1 MTEITRPMAA
11 REPRGASDAG
21 IALVV
26 SLLLMVAMSMI
37 GAGLLMVSKT
47 ETYASMNYRMMS
59 QARYGAE
66 SGVMRAANYL
76 TQTYVTPGSV
86 GDPMSNYNTA
96 VSPVTYNGQ
105 PVILS
110 ADPNKAANYPIGSV
124 QTAFSAAVQGTLNA
138 QATVAYNAYAT
149 LVSMREVFE
158 YGKGMPTI
166 IQTWH
171 ITGTGSIA
179 GGRPAT
185 VEVSSVLERNYG
197 SAASFA
203 VFATAVQCGSIAVGG
218 GAIGDSYDSSSMTM
232 DADGQPITQL
242 TGSKMGTNGNL
253 SAQGNATVYGTLS
266 TPRTGVG
273 SCKSGAITALSATG
287 QAGVTEG
294 LIQLPQAITF
304 PPPDP
309 PSPMPPT
316 NSVNMSGAC
325 NDIGYTAPV
334 CTGSPGDLT
343 FNPAGGTMALGNVT
357 LNSGKTLRLRSG
369 TYNINSIVVGGG
381 GKLIIEQG
389 PVVFKMG
396 GAGATT
402 IVNFQGGIVENPS
415 FKPTDFQILY
425 GGIGS
430 VTVAGG
436 ASAAMM
442 VYSPNANV
450 SVVGGADFYGA
461 LIGATVDNSGG
472 TAIHY
477 DRDMGDKFF
486 IAGNYVMSAFTWRK
500 Y

>member
-1 MTEITRPMAA
+1 MISKTRRTAGRSKRPNS
-11 REPRGASDAG
+11 ESG
-21 IALVV
+21 IAIVIA
-26 SLLLMVAMSMI
+26 LLLMVAMSTI

-76 TQTYVTPGSV
+76 MQTYQKPGHP
-86 GDPMSNYNTA
+86 GDPLSNYNIN

-110 ADPNKAANYPIGSV
+110 ADPNKAANYPSSAV
-124 QTAFSAAVQGTLNA
+124 QTAFNAAVQGTLNA
-138 QATVAYNAYAT
+138 QQQVTYQAHAT

-158 YGKGMPTI
+158 YGKGLPTI

-171 ITGTGSIA
+171 ITGTGSLA
-179 GGRPAT
+179 GSRPAA
-185 VEVSSVLERNYG
+185 VEVSSVLERNFG

-203 VFATAVQCGSIAVGG
+203 VFATAVQCGAVVVGG
-218 GAIGDSYDSSSMTM
+218 GAIGDSYDSDNMTISN
-232 DADGQPITQL
+232 GEPVTEP
-242 TGSKMGTNGNL
+242 TGSRFGTNGNL

-273 SCKSGAITALSATG
+273 SCKSGAIVALSATG

-294 LIQLPQAITF
+294 LIQLPQAIQF

-316 NSVNMSGAC
+316 NGVNMSGAC
-325 NDIGYTAPV
+325 NDLGLTAPN
-334 CTGSPGDLT
+334 CTGSPGDLRLD
-343 FNPAGGTMALGNVT
+343 PLGGTIALGNVT
-357 LNSGKTLRLRSG
+357 LNSGKIVRLRSG
-369 TYNINSIVVGGG
+369 TYNLNSIVVGGG
-381 GKLIIEQG
+381 GRLIIEQG

-402 IVNFQGGIVENPS
+402 IVNFQGGVIENPS

-425 GGIGS
+425 GGTGS

-442 VYSPNANV
+442 VYTPSANV

-477 DRDMGDKFF
+477 DRAMRDKMFVV
-486 IAGNYVMSAFTWRK
+486 GNYVMSAFTWRK